1 MEGTAAESPGG
12 RVRKNA
18 EALSTQPALIQCLEA
33 KPRGASYGSQV
44 ESREKAQVFHQ
55 RDRER
60 LSPTEELAYLSS
72 R

>member
-1 MEGTAAESPGG
+1 MIKGTAAESPGG
-12 RVRKNA
+12 RVRENA

-55 RDRER
+55 RDRGEVVLYR
-60 LSPTEELAYLSS
+60 RAGLPKQ
-72 R
+72 